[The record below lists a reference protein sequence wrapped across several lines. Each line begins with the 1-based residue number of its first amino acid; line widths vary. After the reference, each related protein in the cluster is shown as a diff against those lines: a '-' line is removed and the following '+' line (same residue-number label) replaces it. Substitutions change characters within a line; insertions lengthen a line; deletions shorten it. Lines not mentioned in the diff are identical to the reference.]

1 MPIELGFYIREII
14 LLPKLPPPMPQT
26 GFQYFVIHWSKE
38 EGDTKWTNWTDYKKG
53 GYLSRQKV
61 KSLLKSSGMQKLGE
75 LSVYLM
81 VQVAIK

>member
-1 MPIELGFYIREII
+1 MA
-14 LLPKLPPPMPQT
+14 
-26 GFQYFVIHWSKE
+26 
-38 EGDTKWTNWTDYKKG
+38 DYKK
-53 GYLSRQKV
+53 SRQKV